1 MSSDYLIGTLWPFD
15 EEMIFLMVN
24 DPGVY
29 VLYKEEDVIYIGQ
42 TETIKDRLND
52 HFRGYDG
59 PCTQQATSYCV
70 EVTPDHKA
78 RQDELLIAYKAEY
91 GKLPPCNDLGA

>member
-1 MSSDYLIGTLWPFD
+1 MSSNYMIGKLRPFD
-15 EEMIFLMVN
+15 EAMIFLMVN

-29 VLYKEEDVIYIGQ
+29 VLYREGKVIYIGQ

-59 PCTQQATSYCV
+59 PCTKQATSYCV
-70 EVTPDHKA
+70 EVTSDHKA
-78 RQDELLIAYKAEY
+78 RQDELLNDFKAEY
-91 GKLPPCNDLGA
+91 GRLPLCNDLI